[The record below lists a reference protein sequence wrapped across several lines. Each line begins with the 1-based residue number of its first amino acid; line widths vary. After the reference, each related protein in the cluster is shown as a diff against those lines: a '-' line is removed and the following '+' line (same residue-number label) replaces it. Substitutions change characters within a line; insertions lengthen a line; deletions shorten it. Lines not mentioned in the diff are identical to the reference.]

1 MSLQHFAYSS
11 APDGDIGVLT
21 ATAYTPLSLR
31 GCAVEVEVRG
41 NCARVN
47 VRYEYMNYTGKEQQV
62 IAVYPLPSDWDLL
75 ACRAEHN
82 GDSVFT
88 NTIHTKSNPISLNMN
103 TTGKDDLAV
112 AAQALPWIVAT
123 GASVLAAATY
133 HVPLDTTRCRGNVR
147 VQLPAELF
155 PRVRNLPSSTL
166 AYAALFDM
174 KIPSKLPEGWTI
186 DAKCD
191 MFVPLA
197 GAVQVYPAS
206 AEASAQVEYIG
217 DSGFTLHYNTPL
229 TTQMRDGF
237 EVNCVVRESAEPM
250 RFFLARDDGKVVQD
264 EDRYA
269 LTLAFTPQLEGRSGC
284 IANTELVL
292 LVDSHSR
299 EASAAMAQSI
309 AIAVRGVPNTVRVN
323 VVLVGTKNDVSL
335 CPRGAMS
342 LTELPLDQI
351 IAFVKE
357 TMPQPAGTGES
368 KLHRALRAVMKQD
381 TLSLC
386 GPVSFGYVR
395 HVVVMSDE
403 GDAPFATEVIT
414 EAVSHRP
421 NMCFSAIGVL
431 LAGTAEISMLRLLA
445 EEGGGV
451 YRDAED
457 AQGVTEVLVEI
468 LAQVMV
474 PTLTDIIIR
483 FDEPEVRASVG
494 KTLPAVAQGTQR
506 FVYAMAPSSLTTL
519 GISVVGRIGPT
530 VIEYIG
536 KGNPQEV
543 IFTSSTEPQNPL
555 SIGLF
560 HLAAASA
567 RVRYLIENS
576 ENSGLSKSEVQ
587 EVARISKT
595 FMLPSPFTEMIQ
607 IRPSAPPTSS
617 APVLVAAHY
626 IPRSRTY
633 MRRMMRCK
641 REQLANGSVDRRP
654 RAKPL
659 LPKQKEEKGKEEKE
673 REREEEQLQAI
684 KIIPSEGGETVQ
696 PSAVDYVQL
705 LPPSTTR
712 EFLRAIVVDVVESV
726 LSPPSLQRLTALQAA
741 DGSFPLNATL
751 GTAVGISL
759 ERLER
764 EVPLDGFGVSEDMT
778 AARDYLKVH
787 ERVWA
792 TVVAA
797 AVMELR
803 SLTITDL
810 AYKKALAYA
819 AKHDTEGELLRRA
832 RNLISKS
839 PSVSI

>member
-21 ATAYTPLSLR
+21 ASAYTALTLR

-47 VRYEYMNYTGKEQQV
+47 VRYEYMNYTGKEHRV

-82 GDSVFT
+82 ADSVFT
-88 NTIHTKSNPISLNMN
+88 NTIETQRNPISINIHTN
-103 TTGKDDLAV
+103 TNVKGDLAV
-112 AAQALPWIVAT
+112 AAQALPWVVAT
-123 GASVLAAATY
+123 GGSVIIAATY
-133 HVPLDTTRCRGNVR
+133 HVPLDTTRSRRNVR

-155 PRVRNLPSSTL
+155 PRVQKLPSSTL
-166 AYAALFDM
+166 AYASLFDM
-174 KIPSKLPEGWTI
+174 KVPSKIPEGWTI

-206 AEASAQVEYIG
+206 AQATTQVEYIG
-217 DSGFTLHYNTPL
+217 DSGFTLHYNTPI
-229 TTQMRDGF
+229 TTSQMRDGF
-237 EVNCVVRESAEPM
+237 EVNCEVRQTAEPM
-250 RFFLARDDGKVVQD
+250 RFFIAKDVGVMVKD
-264 EDRYA
+264 EDHYA
-269 LTLAFTPQLEGRSGC
+269 LTLAFTPQLEERSGC
-284 IANTELVL
+284 IVNTELVL
-292 LVDSHSR
+292 VVDSHNR
-299 EASAAMAQSI
+299 EVSAAIAQSI
-309 AIAVRGVPNTVRVN
+309 AIAVRGVPDTVRVN

-351 IAFVKE
+351 MAFVNE
-357 TMPQPAGTGES
+357 AMPQPAGTGGS

-386 GPVSFGYVR
+386 GPVSAGYVR

-403 GDAPFATEVIT
+403 GETPFATEIIA
-414 EAVSHRP
+414 EAVHHRP

-431 LAGTAEISMLRLLA
+431 LAGKAEVSMLRLLA

-451 YRDAED
+451 YRDAVD
-457 AQGVTEVLVEI
+457 AQGVSEVLVEI
-468 LAQVMV
+468 LAKVMV
-474 PTLTDIIIR
+474 PALTNIVIR

-494 KTLPAVAQGTQR
+494 TTLPAVAQGTER
-506 FVYAMAPSSLTTL
+506 FVYGIAPASLTTL
-519 GISVVGRIGPT
+519 GITLMGRIGPM
-530 VIEYIG
+530 VIEYVG

-543 IFTSSTEPQNPL
+543 AFTSATESQNPL
-555 SIGLF
+555 SVGLF

-567 RVRYLIENS
+567 RIRYLIENS
-576 ENSGLSKSEVQ
+576 EHSGLSKVEIQ
-587 EVARISKT
+587 EVARLSKT

-617 APVLVAAHY
+617 TTTPVLIAVNY
-626 IPRSRTY
+626 MPRSGKY
-633 MRRMMRCK
+633 MRRMMRYK

-659 LPKQKEEKGKEEKE
+659 LPKQGEEQKEKE
-673 REREEEQLQAI
+673 AEEIQETPI
-684 KIIPSEGGETVQ
+684 MSSEGETTQESV
-696 PSAVDYVQL
+696 VDYPQL
-705 LPPSTTR
+705 VPPSTTR
-712 EFLRAIVVDVVESV
+712 EFIRAIVVDIVESV
-726 LSPPSLQRLTALQAA
+726 VSPPSLKRLTALQAA

-751 GTAVGISL
+751 GTAIGITL
-759 ERLER
+759 ERLEK

-797 AVMELR
+797 AAMELR
-803 SLTITDL
+803 SLAITTL

-832 RNLISKS
+832 RNLIAKS
-839 PSVSI
+839 PSVSL